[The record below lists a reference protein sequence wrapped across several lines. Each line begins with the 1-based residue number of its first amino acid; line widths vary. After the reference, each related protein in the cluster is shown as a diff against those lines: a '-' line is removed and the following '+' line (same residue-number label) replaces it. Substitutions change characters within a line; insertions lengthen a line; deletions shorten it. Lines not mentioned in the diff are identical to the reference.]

1 MRKNNS
7 NHTKEKLTPAE
18 EVVKYKNDIRNS
30 DMSPDEEESCMFHLE
45 SDWLTVWHVTTS
57 TKNYILKILNKY
69 EKE

>member
-45 SDWLTVWHVTTS
+45 SDWLTV
-57 TKNYILKILNKY
+57 
-69 EKE
+69 